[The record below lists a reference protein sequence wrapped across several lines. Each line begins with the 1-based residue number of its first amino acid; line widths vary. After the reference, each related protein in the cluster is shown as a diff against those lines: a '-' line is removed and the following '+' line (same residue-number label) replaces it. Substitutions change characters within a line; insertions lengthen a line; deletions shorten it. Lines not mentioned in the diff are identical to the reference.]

1 MTDMRTGTGGAGW
14 PASMDG
20 RTVVVTG
27 ASSGIGR
34 HFARVLAR
42 HGADVVVVAR
52 RADRLAGLV
61 DEIHARGER
70 ASAVA
75 GDLATHDSARAV
87 FDRILG
93 ERREVHALVNN
104 AGFGLVRKAF
114 EHTDDDWD
122 QTMAVN
128 LTAPWELSRCFAR
141 HRADV
146 GTGGAIL
153 NVASAAAL
161 APMPDTAAYATSKAA
176 LVHLTKILAREW
188 GPMGVRVNC
197 LCPGHFPT
205 ELNAEFLDDAD
216 MRARVARKIPLGRLG
231 DLSDLDSML
240 LLLIS
245 DDAAYVTGA
254 VVPVDGGHSLTS
266 S

>member
-1 MTDMRTGTGGAGW
+1 MRDVRTGAGGAGW
-14 PASMDG
+14 PASVDG

-42 HGADVVVVAR
+42 HGADVVIVAR
-52 RADRLAGLV
+52 WGDRLAGLV
-61 DEIHARGER
+61 DEIRARGGS
-70 ASAVA
+70 ALAVA
-75 GDLATHDSARAV
+75 GDLATHVSAREA
-87 FDRILG
+87 FDQILG

-104 AGFGLVRKAF
+104 AGYGLVLKAF
-114 EHTDDDWD
+114 DHTDDDWD

-141 HRADV
+141 HRVDV

-176 LVHLTKILAREW
+176 LVHLTKVLAREW

-205 ELNAEFLDDAD
+205 ELNAELLGDED

-231 DLSDLDSML
+231 ELSDLDSTL

-245 DDAAYVTGA
+245 DEAAYVTGA
-254 VVPVDGGHSLTS
+254 VVPVDGGHGLTS